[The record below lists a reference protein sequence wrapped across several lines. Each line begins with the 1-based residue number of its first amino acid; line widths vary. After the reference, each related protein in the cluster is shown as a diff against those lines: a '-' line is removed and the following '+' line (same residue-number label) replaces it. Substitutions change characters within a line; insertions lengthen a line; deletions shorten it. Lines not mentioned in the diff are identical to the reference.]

1 MAAIIEPNA
10 IGNERD
16 NKVYIGISYED
27 QFFSNGVFSPV
38 SRADALF
45 VGTDDLTPGGLYDK
59 YHKAFAEWLG
69 KTRQRVSVDVNLSPI
84 DLHNFRLYRPVYFKG
99 RKWIVA
105 KLSVTVA
112 AGSEAVS
119 TRGEFIEI

>member
-1 MAAIIEPNA
+1 MTAIIEPNA
-10 IGNERD
+10 VGDERD
-16 NKVYIGISYED
+16 KKVYIGVSYGG
-27 QFFSNGVFSPV
+27 QFFGHGVFQPV
-38 SRADALF
+38 TRSDAMF
-45 VGTDDLTPGGLYDK
+45 VGTQSLTPSTLWDK
-59 YHKAFAEWLG
+59 YHKEFAEWLG